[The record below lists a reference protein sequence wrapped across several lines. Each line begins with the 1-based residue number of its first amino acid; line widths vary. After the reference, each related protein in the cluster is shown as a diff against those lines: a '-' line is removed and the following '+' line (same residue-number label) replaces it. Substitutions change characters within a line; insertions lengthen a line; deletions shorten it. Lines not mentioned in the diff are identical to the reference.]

1 MSRKIALMAVLAAHL
16 SGLSAFETELDRRAL
31 EEAMSIGQSHVE
43 SVRSRFHQPYRVVA
57 GTAPVDFVDVVTPFR
72 KIVLAAETQ
81 ARSGSRRFG
90 LRDAQQ
96 ALGEG
101 TELTLYVELTF
112 HPFNTFLGVPGY
124 EVVLADGP
132 AHVTPESLDRVPR
145 FGPRVEGAS
154 PSAEPTAGALLA
166 PRGSQPMTGGTLVAR
181 FLTTNLEPNGIY
193 EARVMEGK
201 TVLGKVRIDFA
212 RLR

>member
-1 MSRKIALMAVLAAHL
+1 MRRKIVLTAVLAAGL
-16 SGLSAFETELDRRAL
+16 SGLSAFEAELDRPAL

-43 SVRSRFHQPYRVVA
+43 SVRARFHQPYRVVA
-57 GTAPVDFVDVVTPFR
+57 GTAPVDFIDIVTPFR
-72 KIVLAAETQ
+72 KIVLAAEAQ
-81 ARSGSRRFG
+81 ARAGSRRFG

-124 EVVLADGP
+124 DIVLAEGQQI
-132 AHVTPESLDRVPR
+132 VTPESLDRVPR
-145 FGPRVEGAS
+145 FGPRVEGA

-166 PRGSQPMTGGTLVAR
+166 PKGSQPLTGGTLVAR
-181 FLTTNLEPNGIY
+181 FLTTTLEPNGVY
-193 EARVMEGK
+193 EARVMDGK
-201 TVLGKVRIDFA
+201 TVLAKVRIDFA